1 MKIHVLLLLTSVL
14 ALIAVACG
22 EENSG
27 GHRMPDGSIMGGDM
41 PTETM
46 GSAMPTM
53 TMGAGHQMGGS
64 PEAGVDPDLVFI
76 DAMIVHHQSA
86 VMMAEMALDAS
97 EREEIRTLSGEIIEA
112 QEAEIEQ
119 LLQWRDEWYPD
130 APESDLTG
138 MMDMAGMNMSD
149 EDMQMMEDAE
159 DFDKMFIDMM
169 IPHHESAIEMAREIQ
184 TTTERTELQELADD
198 IITAQE
204 GEIAQM
210 EQWRAEWFGQ

>member
-1 MKIHVLLLLTSVL
+1 MKIPVLLLLTSVL

-22 EENSG
+22 DDSG
-27 GHRMPDGSIMGGDM
+27 GHQMSDGSTMGGDM
-41 PTETM
+41 PTATM
-46 GSAMPTM
+46 GGAMPSM
-53 TMGAGHQMGGS
+53 TTGAGYQMGGS
-64 PEAGVDPDLVFI
+64 PEAGVDPDLAFI

-97 EREEIRTLSGEIIEA
+97 ERDEIRTLSNEIIEA

-119 LLQWRDEWYPD
+119 LGQWRDEWYSD
-130 APESDLTG
+130 ASESDLTG
-138 MMDMAGMNMSD
+138 MMDMSGMNMTD

-169 IPHHESAIEMAREIQ
+169 IPHHESAIEMARAIQ
-184 TTTERTELQELADD
+184 TTTERPELQELADA

-204 GEIAQM
+204 GEIAQL
-210 EQWRAEWFGQ
+210 EQWRVQWYG

>member
-1 MKIHVLLLLTSVL
+1 MKIRILLLLTSVL
-14 ALIAVACG
+14 ALILAACG
-22 EENSG
+22 GDSG
-27 GHRMPDGSIMGGDM
+27 GQQMPDDSTMGGDM
-41 PTETM
+41 PT
-46 GSAMPTM
+46 A
-53 TMGAGHQMGGS
+53 TMGAEHQMGGS
-64 PEAGVDPDLVFI
+64 PESGADPDLVFI

-97 EREEIRTLSGEIIEA
+97 EREEILTLADEIIEA

-119 LLQWRDEWYPD
+119 LGQWRDEWYPD

-138 MMDMAGMNMSD
+138 MMDMSGMNMSD
-149 EDMQMMEDAE
+149 EDMQMMEDTE

-169 IPHHESAIEMAREIQ
+169 IPHHESAIEMARALQ
-184 TTTERTELQELADD
+184 TTTERPELQELTEA

-210 EQWRAEWFGQ
+210 EQWRTEWYGQ